1 MEADGS
7 GNALYYYIYG
17 PSGLISRISNSNET
31 HYYVYDYRGSTVAM
45 TDASN
50 AANITHKY
58 QYDDF
63 GKLLQSQ
70 EADENLFRY
79 VGKYGVMYEN
89 DDLAFMRARYYDP
102 GIGRFL
108 SEDPVW
114 STYLYPYAD
123 NNPIMGIDPN
133 GLYTRDVLDGVLKT
147 TVTSLMQNTRRA
159 RFLVVADYAIHGTS
173 KRQVVKDVLWEVAGA
188 LVNFGAEFGGAG
200 SSALLAPIKVEI
212 DLIGAYADAVADE
225 LDAINKLTIAS
236 DDLRRA
242 ELARAEM
249 IHKEK
254 RDRLFGMLNNSF
266 AGNDLTK
273 QRWVITYKAAQTMP
287 EALREKALDG
297 IYREMKQQG
306 F

>member
-1 MEADGS
+1 M
-7 GNALYYYIYG
+7 
-17 PSGLISRISNSNET
+17 
-31 HYYVYDYRGSTVAM
+31 
-45 TDASN
+45 
-50 AANITHKY
+50 
-58 QYDDF
+58 
-63 GKLLQSQ
+63 
-70 EADENLFRY
+70 
-79 VGKYGVMYEN
+79 GKYGVMYEN

-147 TVTSLMQNTRRA
+147 TVTSLVPTDLGQSMIA
-159 RFLVVADYAIHGTS
+159 ADYVLNGTTG
-173 KRQVVKDVLWEVAGA
+173 RQVIKDVLWEIAGE
-188 LVNFGAEFGGAG
+188 LVSFGVEFGEAGAG
-200 SSALLAPIKVEI
+200 SSVLLAPIKVEI
-212 DLIGAYADAVADE
+212 DLIGAYADAVANE